1 MDYNKF
7 VEMLGDL
14 QLGDADETAN
24 ELDLSRSKKKKKAAA
39 AAAAP
44 RNGYAEER
52 RNDELVVAL
61 ESDAVLSMHSLMR
74 DETPTRMR
82 ALLFRELARTSVPLM
97 DGRPEPPPAQP

>member
-1 MDYNKF
+1 MSAAAHRRP
-7 VEMLGDL
+7 
-14 QLGDADETAN
+14 QAPATAAAATAPTRPV
-24 ELDLSRSKKKKKAAA
+24 DAAA